1 MTRVLPVLIGL
12 GLAIYALVDCI
23 QTDESKVRGV
33 PKLVWIILIVLITFV
48 GPIAWLIAGK
58 ERKLPGQGRRTQHGP
73 LGPDDDPDF
82 LRGI

>member
-23 QTDESKVRGV
+23 QTDEAKVRGL

-58 ERKLPGQGRRTQHGP
+58 ERSLPGRDRRQRRGP

-82 LRGI
+82 LRGL

>member
-23 QTDESKVRGV
+23 QTDEAKVRGL

-58 ERKLPGQGRRTQHGP
+58 ERSLPGRDRRQRRGP

-82 LRGI
+82 LKGL

>member
-1 MTRVLPVLIGL
+1 MTRVIPVLIGL

-23 QTDESKVRGV
+23 QTDESKVRGL
-33 PKLVWIILIVLITFV
+33 PKLAWIVLIVLITFV

-58 ERKLPGQGRRTQHGP
+58 ERSLPGRGRQRRGP